1 MKNNIISIYC
11 KDYIDIIRL
20 DQVICTSYDK
30 KLKIF
35 DIYLKDYSFTY
46 TAKNFKNEVD
56 FMNTIIK
63 VNRLIRK
70 YMEEQYV

>member
-46 TAKNFKNEVD
+46 TIKNFKNKID

-63 VNRLIRK
+63 VNRQIRK
-70 YMEEQYV
+70 YMEE

>member
-35 DIYLKDYSFTY
+35 DIYLKNYSFAY
-46 TAKNFKNEVD
+46 TVKNFKNEVD

-70 YMEEQYV
+70 YMEE

>member
-46 TAKNFKNEVD
+46 TIKNFKNEVD

-63 VNRLIRK
+63 INRLIRK
-70 YMEEQYV
+70 YMEE

>member
-35 DIYLKDYSFTY
+35 DIYLKDYGFSY
-46 TAKNFKNEVD
+46 TVKNFKNEVD

>member
-1 MKNNIISIYC
+1 MYK
-11 KDYIDIIRL
+11 
-20 DQVICTSYDK
+20 DK

-46 TAKNFKNEVD
+46 TIKNFKNEVD

-70 YMEEQYV
+70 YMEE

>member
-1 MKNNIISIYC
+1 MKNNIISIYY

-35 DIYLKDYSFTY
+35 DIYLKDYSFSY
-46 TAKNFKNEVD
+46 TVKNFKNEVD